1 MYKKTPTD
9 EAYVCKTV
17 ILVHFKN
24 KLMWPEQPICLL
36 PVTLLLPVSTVLFDD
51 FSLYLYIFTGHWQ
64 NSWSAL
70 TKPLGSAEHRFN
82 TADMYVA
89 LDACIVA

>member
-36 PVTLLLPVSTVLFDD
+36 PVTLLLPVSTVFYNA
-51 FSLYLYIFTGHWQ
+51 FSRNFFTFSGRT
-64 NSWSAL
+64 SLAL
-70 TKPLGSAEHRFN
+70 TNMELCWIK
-82 TADMYVA
+82 D
-89 LDACIVA
+89 